1 MIMKCVDTLDGMEK
15 IMEFFQ
21 LLGIECRKVD
31 FDKDGFSR
39 TIRFFANGEEY
50 EIVWFK
56 NECTLKFKGIRV
68 KFCYIEE
75 DITYP
80 VKADIVLRFQYEEI
94 EKWSD
99 IRLLISASTRKE

>member
-1 MIMKCVDTLDGMEK
+1 MNTIYTSDGMDK
-15 IMEFFQ
+15 LMEFFQ
-21 LLGIECRKVD
+21 RLGIECRKVN

-50 EIVWFK
+50 DIVWFK

-68 KFCYIEE
+68 KFCYIVE